1 EVLLAS
7 GPTEQI
13 TPSGVGVVWVKTVN
27 ELDNLL
33 TTEAPDY
40 DLILM
45 VGSASDWGPM
55 AGSDLTEEEKTKKLD
70 LDIPETPDL
79 GRKLGR
85 LKSEDQVLIEF
96 STVRER
102 EKSEALERLKTNKID
117 GIFSPP
123 KGKEQQDKGEQAS
136 GFLLFSS
143 GEVQEVRARNKS
155 RLASGILNQLV
166 ERFYKE
172 D

>member
-70 LDIPETPDL
+70 LGIPETPDL
-79 GRKLGR
+79 TGKLGK
-85 LKSEDQVLIEF
+85 LKSEDQLLVEF
-96 STVRER
+96 ATETGDERPSTDRLTEHNIDAVFCYPNTAIPQSTN
-102 EKSEALERLKTNKID
+102 SE
-117 GIFSPP
+117 SV
-123 KGKEQQDKGEQAS
+123 S
-136 GFLLFSS
+136 GSLLFNSDKEIRLQAQDES
-143 GEVQEVRARNKS
+143 MLSRAVLKEIGEEYFN
-155 RLASGILNQLV
+155 
-166 ERFYKE
+166 
-172 D
+172 